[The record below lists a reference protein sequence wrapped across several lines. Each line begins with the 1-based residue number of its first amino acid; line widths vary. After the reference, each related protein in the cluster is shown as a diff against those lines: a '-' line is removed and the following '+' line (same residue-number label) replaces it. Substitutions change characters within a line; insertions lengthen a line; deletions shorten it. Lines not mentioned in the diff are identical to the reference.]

1 MSNGDSF
8 VLSDE
13 ELQKIIDDALG
24 SAPPIDDMPVSDQII
39 QGPDGLFY
47 FVYTLEA
54 QDIDGL
60 NSDVTVYYTDTSNYK
75 QNFTRAS
82 VDELKASGIS
92 FGSLAEVDS
101 RLKGRNPIHLLLD
114 DLQDELKLNDYLL
127 KAAESDGNFAAVGV
141 FLESLFEGKPAS
153 YVDYAVVSPY
163 INALSGDQLTYFQ
176 AMALGEDPA
185 ASWLTYLVIGLGFIV
200 GGEAKSST
208 MNLKSTEVSGYRAL
222 GMLGINFGRWEVLG
236 GYQYS
241 VFEYKNF
248 STTKNLSLSGGL
260 MVFGIGMGF

>member
-1 MSNGDSF
+1 MSNEDSF

-13 ELQKIIDDALG
+13 ELKEILDDLG

-47 FVYTLEA
+47 FVYTLKA
-54 QDIDGL
+54 ADIDGL

-75 QNFTRAS
+75 QNFTRGS
-82 VDELKASGIS
+82 VDELKASGLS

-185 ASWLTYLVIGLGFIV
+185 ANASLRGLQDKAKLELAGLVGKYAQYDIPQDVLDYLYNQRVKGILTKDTLAEQF
-200 GGEAKSST
+200 K
-208 MNLKSTEVSGYRAL
+208 
-222 GMLGINFGRWEVLG
+222 
-236 GYQYS
+236 
-241 VFEYKNF
+241 
-248 STTKNLSLSGGL
+248 
-260 MVFGIGMGF
+260 